1 VTTGAAYARLREVGA
16 PVITTGEAASAL
28 RVSTSSASR
37 TLRTLARQ
45 GLAGKIR
52 YGLWSLADTPI
63 DPRRLASEITRPYP
77 SYVSFESALSARGMI
92 DQLPREITVASL
104 DRAKIIR
111 TRHGTFAVRHLPPA
125 LFGGFDNENGLL
137 LATPEKAL
145 FDYYYVTHASTR
157 HRRRLPEVELPDR
170 FLWAKVEHWLRRIEF
185 APLRARVEESL
196 RAIGQR
202 ADAERPEYAA
212 RTLKV
217 PLASG
222 RGRPARR

>member
-1 VTTGAAYARLREVGA
+1 MTQGAAYARLRKVGT

-45 GLAGKIR
+45 GLAAKIR
-52 YGLWSLADTPI
+52 YGLWSLADAQI
-63 DPRRLASEITRPYP
+63 DPRWLASEITRPYS

-111 TRHGTFAVRHLPPA
+111 TRYGTFAVRHVPPP
-125 LFGGFDNENGLL
+125 LFGGFDNQSGLL

-157 HRRRLPEVELPDR
+157 HRRRLPEVELPNR
-170 FLWAKVEHWLRRIEF
+170 FSWAKVEHWLRRIEF
-185 APLRARVEESL
+185 APLRARVGESL
-196 RAIGQR
+196 RAT
-202 ADAERPEYAA
+202 AERTDVEEPAKRLRNPQRSA
-212 RTLKV
+212 R
-217 PLASG
+217 
-222 RGRPARR
+222 